1 MVLENESSMVKSVS
15 WPPPPPRRVFKR
27 VVLDYNPYHS
37 QGVKKN
43 LHGFPHGKHIWMML
57 VGIVGVCF
65 GTALEGRSGGMGGG
79 ARDNP

>member
-43 LHGFPHGKHIWMML
+43 LHGFPHGKHNL
-57 VGIVGVCF
+57 YG
-65 GTALEGRSGGMGGG
+65 
-79 ARDNP
+79 